1 MKLWVRLFGSRAIID
16 NSLIIYA
23 ARAEAMT
30 FDQELEEK
38 VDCGQ
43 CGPQGR
49 SRQDFGV
56 SLMYLVLVRHYR
68 PRGASGHLEDDK
80 EMTR

>member
-56 SLMYLVLVRHYR
+56 SLMYLVLVDLC
-68 PRGASGHLEDDK
+68 PCLCLKSDDK